1 MTEVT
6 ELNAAK
12 IWRFRALDTWFFRE
26 SRPMESVG
34 GSELIS
40 TFPPS
45 PRTLAGAIRHL
56 VGNRHAVDWKQW
68 GRTDSYPELKQ
79 RIGDADGYGDLCLSG
94 AWLARETVSGST
106 ERLYPVPGNLVIKQ
120 ETAAPKRAGGTE
132 AAEAEVQAGTD
143 EPEMAG
149 KVLKLARLRVG
160 QPRRCNLGDKVR
172 MPVLP
177 KDPANPEQYLRM
189 RSADDY
195 WVTEQGLQQIL
206 AGGVCQAEALI
217 AADCLFNKEARLG
230 IAINNRQRAVE
241 QGLLYQTRHVRPE
254 QSVLV
259 EVDVAGLQAADHDSQ
274 GVVRLGGEGRGAG
287 WSVHEFAG
295 LRPAAIRPDEAALAQ
310 ARGIILVTLTPA
322 DWYPAVAVSTEN
334 YSPLPGFIRDDNH
347 EKWPGATVWTGI
359 LHGVDLT
366 LHSAVLG
373 KPVREGGW
381 DLVSNSPRAVRSLVP
396 AGSVFYL
403 TVDSGD
409 IQGAL
414 QQLHLKQVPEQP
426 PQAPEDKQEYAL
438 GRGLV
443 AVGLWPDNEYESV
456 ESVEQ
461 E

>member
-6 ELNAAK
+6 DLK
-12 IWRFRALDTWFFRE
+12 TTKTWRFRALDTWFFRE

-34 GSELIS
+34 GSELTGS
-40 TFPPS
+40 FPPS
-45 PRTLAGAIRHL
+45 PRTLAGAIRHI
-56 VGNRHAVDWKQW
+56 VGNQHEVDWKKWSQA
-68 GRTDSYPELKQ
+68 DSYPELKQ
-79 RIGDADGYGDLCLSG
+79 RMGDAAGYGDLSLSG
-94 AWLARETVSGST
+94 AWLARETVTGT
-106 ERLYPVPGNLVIKQ
+106 ERLYPVPGNLVIK
-120 ETAAPKRAGGTE
+120 KAG
-132 AAEAEVQAGTD
+132 AG
-143 EPEMAG
+143 EPEMVGEVSA
-149 KVLKLARLRVG
+149 LARLRVG
-160 QPRRCNLGDKVR
+160 SPRRCNLGDQVR

-177 KDPANPEQYLRM
+177 KDPENPEQYLRM
-189 RSADDY
+189 RSAEGY
-195 WVTEQGLQQIL
+195 WVTEPGLQKIL
-206 AGGVCQAEALI
+206 AGEVCQAEELI

-259 EVDVAGLQAADHDSQ
+259 EVDVSGLQAADHESQ

-287 WSVHEFAG
+287 WSVHESAG
-295 LRPAAIRPDEAALAQ
+295 LRPAVISPDEAALAQ

-322 DWYPAVAVSTEN
+322 DWCPAVAVSAEN
-334 YSPLPGFIRDDNH
+334 YSPLPGFTRDNEH
-347 EKWPGATVWTGI
+347 EKWPGATVWTGT
-359 LHGVDLT
+359 LYGVGLT

-381 DLVSNSPRAVRSLVP
+381 DLVANRPRAVRSLVP

-403 TVDSGD
+403 TVDSDD

-414 QQLHLKQVPEQP
+414 QQLHLKQIPEEP
-426 PQAPEDKQEYAL
+426 PQAPEDQQEYAL

-456 ESVEQ
+456 GQ